1 MVNYSL
7 GAGSWFFRKKY
18 THTHTH
24 THTHMTLSLSSSV
37 GTKALIQVEGNNIKL
52 ITTNKRLL
60 EHRPVTSPPVKEK
73 KVTYPV
79 ILTPNFAFK
88 SFSPKMIGKFRFFDL
103 INARF
108 YSSSFQNVD
117 HGQDTSVY
125 YNGSENSDIQKTSQ
139 KYFAPIYTNNSQRY
153 LS

>member
-1 MVNYSL
+1 
-7 GAGSWFFRKKY
+7 
-18 THTHTH
+18 
-24 THTHMTLSLSSSV
+24 MTLSLSSSV
-37 GTKALIQVEGNNIKL
+37 GTKALIQVEGNNFKL
-52 ITTNKRLL
+52 NTTNKRLL

-88 SFSPKMIGKFRFFDL
+88 SFSPKMIGEFRFFDL

-117 HGQDTSVY
+117 HG
-125 YNGSENSDIQKTSQ
+125 
-139 KYFAPIYTNNSQRY
+139 
-153 LS
+153 